1 MSYGP
6 GNPSTRYNGH
16 LLMLIFFMSS
26 FQVEKV
32 ELPFDKMK
40 DMRRNF
46 VFIEFDKE
54 ETVTKIL
61 SQDNHKIGD
70 EEVSTITFLV

>member
-1 MSYGP
+1 
-6 GNPSTRYNGH
+6 
-16 LLMLIFFMSS
+16 MSS